1 MTYDKVYSGAK
12 LGFIGVGNMG
22 GALVRAARRNTP
34 ATGICIANRS
44 PEKAKAL
51 AAEIPCRVK
60 TNEELAEWADYIFLG
75 VKPQMME
82 DLLTVLAPVLAERT
96 DRFVLVSMA
105 AGLSMAD
112 IRRMAGG
119 DYPVLRIMPNT
130 PASIGEGMILY
141 TRGPGVTEDEER
153 VFLEAMA
160 GAGRFSPIPEKLMD
174 AGSAVAGCGPAFVDL
189 FIEALADG
197 GVACGLPRAQ
207 AVEFAAQ
214 MAVGS
219 ARLILESGQHPG
231 ALKDAVCSPGGAT
244 IQGVR
249 KLEEAGFRA
258 AVINAVIAACEKSA
272 RLG

>member
-1 MTYDKVYSGAK
+1 MANYTFS
-12 LGFIGVGNMG
+12 FIGTGSMG
-22 GALVRAARRNTP
+22 SALAKAA
-34 ATGICIANRS
+34 
-44 PEKAKAL
+44 AKAL
-51 AAEIPCRVK
+51 PAEKILLSNRTPAKAETLARELGCSWGPAEQAARE
-60 TNEELAEWADYIFLG
+60 ADYIFLG

-82 DLLTVLAPVLAERT
+82 GLLAELAPVLAERT
-96 DRFVLVSMA
+96 DRFVLVTMA
-105 AGLSMAD
+105 AGLTMERIAA
-112 IRRMAGG
+112 MAGG
-119 DYPVLRIMPNT
+119 EYPVIRIMPNT
-130 PASIGEGMILY
+130 PCAIGEGIILCDANHAV
-141 TRGPGVTEDEER
+141 TAEELDFFTNAMSGAGVLDRLEER
-153 VFLEAMA
+153 L
-160 GAGRFSPIPEKLMD
+160 ID
-174 AGSAVAGCGPAFVDL
+174 AGSAVAGCGPAFACL

-258 AVINAVIAACEKSA
+258 AVINAVIAACERSA